1 MDDHFFDALSESAT
15 ESATESTTKLATE
28 LATKSATELATSV
41 ETNKNENKLLFSKLK
56 ESKTIQVD
64 LNIEKNLSEL
74 EDPILIQHIADSRKK
89 LEEYTKKNQENIIKT
104 KEILNNELTEFS
116 KKSSQNISIL
126 NKINSSLSNNIEYI
140 IVQYSNIKKLK
151 NDEVPYGYPAL
162 EYTLGQLSKKSF
174 QDNLDYL
181 AKKLETPIDHVIDS
195 NTELLELEKSINVTA
210 RNYNILISKLFDFN
224 QTLLETNEKLLEKL
238 FKYENDTAEPP
249 MPTSETLDLQAPGL
263 VAEAAA
269 ETPLPMA
276 ATAAEPPT
284 PMGMAAATV
293 LFQP

>member
-1 MDDHFFDALSESAT
+1 MDDHFFDNLSESAT
-15 ESATESTTKLATE
+15 SE
-28 LATKSATELATSV
+28 V
-41 ETNKNENKLLFSKLK
+41 EINLNKNENKLLFSKLK

-116 KKSSQNISIL
+116 KKSSQNIFIL

-151 NDEVPYGYPAL
+151 NDELPYGYPVL

-174 QDNLDYL
+174 QENLDYL
-181 AKKLETPIDHVIDS
+181 ANKLEAPIDNVIDS

-238 FKYENDTAEPP
+238 FKYENDTAPTP
-249 MPTSETLDLQAPGL
+249 MG
-263 VAEAAA
+263 
-269 ETPLPMA
+269 MA
-276 ATAAEPPT
+276 APTPMRMTLEPPT
-284 PMGMAAATV
+284 PMGMEPPTPMRMTLEPPTPMGMTLEPPTPMGMTLEPSTPMGTPSTTV
-293 LFQP
+293 

>member
-1 MDDHFFDALSESAT
+1 MDDHFFDNLSESAMKAASS
-15 ESATESTTKLATE
+15 EAEINL
-28 LATKSATELATSV
+28 
-41 ETNKNENKLLFSKLK
+41 NKNENKLLFSKLK

-126 NKINSSLSNNIEYI
+126 NKINASLSNNIECI

-151 NDEVPYGYPAL
+151 NDEVPYGYPVL

-174 QDNLDYL
+174 QANLDYL
-181 AKKLETPIDHVIDS
+181 ANKLETPIDNVIDS

-238 FKYENDTAEPP
+238 FKYEATEDAATEETSSTP
-249 MPTSETLDLQAPGL
+249 MAD
-263 VAEAAA
+263 VEAAA
-269 ETPLPMA
+269 EL
-276 ATAAEPPT
+276 PT
-284 PMGMAAATV
+284 PMGMAATTV
-293 LFQP
+293 

>member
-1 MDDHFFDALSESAT
+1 MDDHFFDNLSESAM
-15 ESATESTTKLATE
+15 EVASSEAEINL
-28 LATKSATELATSV
+28 
-41 ETNKNENKLLFSKLK
+41 NKNENKLLFSKLK

-126 NKINSSLSNNIEYI
+126 NKINASLSNNIECI

-151 NDEVPYGYPAL
+151 NDEVPYGYPVL

-174 QDNLDYL
+174 QANLDYL
-181 AKKLETPIDHVIDS
+181 ANKLETPIDNVIDS

-210 RNYNILISKLFDFN
+210 RNYNILISKLFNFN

-238 FKYENDTAEPP
+238 FKYED
-249 MPTSETLDLQAPGL
+249 
-263 VAEAAA
+263 
-269 ETPLPMA
+269 A
-276 ATAAEPPT
+276 ATEETDDATADVEAAAEPPT
-284 PMGMAAATV
+284 PMGMAETTV
-293 LFQP
+293 